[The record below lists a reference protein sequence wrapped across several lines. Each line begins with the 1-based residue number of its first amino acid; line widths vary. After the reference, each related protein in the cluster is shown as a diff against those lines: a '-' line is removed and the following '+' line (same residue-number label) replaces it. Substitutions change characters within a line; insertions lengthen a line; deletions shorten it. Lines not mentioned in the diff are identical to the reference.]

1 MKKIFIIFL
10 IIAITILGCGCA
22 YTNETSPALSV
33 VVTNFPAYDFARQIT
48 GGDANVQMLI
58 SPGSESHS
66 YEPSPRDI
74 VKIQQSDLFI
84 CVGGESD
91 EWIDDI
97 LDSLDTEK
105 MNIIRLMDY
114 VTPINEMITEGMHA
128 NEVDHDHDEIEYDE
142 HIWTSPKNAKILVQ
156 NISNELCRIDEKNK
170 DKYTANTNAYITK
183 IDELDKSFTD
193 VVANGARKTLIFGDR
208 FPFAYFATEYNL
220 DCYAAFPGCSAET
233 EPAAATVAFL
243 INKVKEEKIPVVLY
257 IEFSNG
263 KMADAICEETGAKKL
278 LFHSCH
284 NVTAEDFENGITYL
298 NLMNNN
304 LEVLKEALG

>member
-1 MKKIFIIFL
+1 M
-10 IIAITILGCGCA
+10 IAIITLGCGCA
-22 YTNETSPALSV
+22 DTNGTSSALSI
-33 VVTNFPAYDFARQIT
+33 VVTNFPAYDFSRQIT

-114 VTPINEMITEGMHA
+114 VTPINEMITEGMQA
-128 NEVDHDHDEIEYDE
+128 DGDDHDEIEYDE

-170 DKYTANTNAYITK
+170 DKYTANTDSYIAE
-183 IDELDKSFTD
+183 IDKLDKSFSD
-193 VVANGARKTLIFGDR
+193 VVANGARNTLIFGDR
-208 FPFAYFATEYNL
+208 FPFAYFATEYDL

-243 INKVKEEKIPVVLY
+243 INKVKEENIPVVLY
-257 IEFSNG
+257 IEFSNE
-263 KMADAICEETGAKKL
+263 KMADAICEETGVKKL

-284 NVTAEDFENGITYL
+284 NVTADDFEKGITYID
-298 NLMNNN
+298 LMNSN